1 MSIRLPPVRLATL
14 SAAVLVLAS
23 AGPVHAAAS
32 LASPAACTPTV
43 TARPAPAADA
53 AALQAMIREDFEFA
67 AAQYSGM
74 LDALKD
80 QPLLPRSSDKGQL
93 KLVKPDDWTSG
104 FFPGALWLVYDFNRA
119 PQWRAA
125 AEAQTAKLESV
136 RHYAGDHDTGF
147 MLGCSFG
154 QGYRLTRNPAYRAVL
169 LDGAQALST
178 RFKPGAG
185 IIRSWDFGTWRCPV
199 IIDNMMNL
207 ELLLW
212 AAREGGAPRF
222 RDIAVSHANKTLA
235 NHFREDG
242 SSFHLVD
249 YDPESGAILRKQT
262 VQGYADPSAWARGQ
276 AWGLYGF
283 TMLYRETRDPA
294 YLAQAR
300 RIAAFV
306 GKHPSLPDDKIPY
319 WDFNAPDLPG
329 APRDT
334 SAGAIMASALLEL
347 CDHVPAAEAATY
359 EDLATSQLR
368 SLSSPAYRAKLGEN
382 HGFLLLH
389 GVGHIPGKHEIDVA
403 LIYGD
408 YYFLEGL
415 LRLKARLERAH

>member
-1 MSIRLPPVRLATL
+1 M
-14 SAAVLVLAS
+14 AVL
-23 AGPVHAAAS
+23 
-32 LASPAACTPTV
+32 
-43 TARPAPAADA
+43 A
-53 AALQAMIREDFEFA
+53 AALLSTTVLAAPALAAPACPSCTPAAKATAQAPLLEMIREDFEFA
-67 AAQYSGM
+67 AAQYTG
-74 LDALKD
+74 LLKNLNS
-80 QPLLPRSSDKGQL
+80 PTLLPRSTDKGPV

-104 FFPGALWLVYDFNRA
+104 FFPGALWLVYDYNRA

-125 AEAQTAKLESV
+125 AETQTAKLESI
-136 RHYAGDHDTGF
+136 RHWAGDHDTGF
-147 MLGCSFG
+147 MIGCSFG
-154 QGYRLTRNPAYRAVL
+154 QGYRLTGNPAYHQVL

-178 RFKPGAG
+178 RYKAGAG
-185 IIRSWDFGTWRCPV
+185 IIRSWDFGKWRCPV

-212 AAREGGAPRF
+212 ASREGGPARL
-222 RDIAVSHANKTLA
+222 REIAVSHANKTLA
-235 NHFREDG
+235 NHFRPDG

-249 YDPESGAILRKQT
+249 YDPETGAILGKQT

-283 TMLYRETRDPA
+283 TVLYRETRDPA
-294 YLAQAR
+294 YLTLAR
-300 RIAAFV
+300 RIADFIRT
-306 GKHPSLPDDKIPY
+306 HPNLPADKIPY
-319 WDFNAPDLPG
+319 WDFNAPDIPG
-329 APRDT
+329 ALRDS

-347 CDHVPAAEAATY
+347 CEFVGAEEAAAY
-359 EDLATSQLR
+359 EALATEQLR

-382 HGFLLLH
+382 QGFLLKH

-415 LRLKARLERAH
+415 LRLKARLERTR